1 MEIPLD
7 RLVVNQQYSFRYEPP
22 LPQNSPILSEGL
34 GTLSGRITTGN
45 IFLNSLKDV
54 TPINQQHDIPTSGIF
69 PDTYGQ
75 SILHFYS
82 YVPPINYFEGA
93 GTRRKSR
100 RNRRLKRRKYR
111 RSKKTR
117 NNRRYTRRR
126 RSMRGG

>member
-7 RLVVNQQYSFRYEPP
+7 RLVVNQRYSFRYEPP
-22 LPQNSPILSEGL
+22 LPQDSPILSEGL
-34 GTLSGRITTGN
+34 GTLSGRITGGN
-45 IFLNSLKDV
+45 IFFNSLKDV
-54 TPINQQHDIPTSGIF
+54 TPINRQHDITISGVF

-82 YVPPINYFEGA
+82 YVPPINSFEGA

-100 RNRRLKRRKYR
+100 RSMRLKRKKSR

-117 NNRRYTRRR
+117 NNRRSTRRR